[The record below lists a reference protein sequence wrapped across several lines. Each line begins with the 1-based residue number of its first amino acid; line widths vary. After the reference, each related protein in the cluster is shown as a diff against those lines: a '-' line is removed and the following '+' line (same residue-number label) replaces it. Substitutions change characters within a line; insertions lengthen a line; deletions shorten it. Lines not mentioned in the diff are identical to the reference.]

1 MTNCPSE
8 ITLQSYLDGELGQL
22 ELQEITHH
30 VEHCLSCRQTLL
42 RMQRVHSLLSAAAP
56 IAAPDDLRQQIQA
69 AVAFRGEGLPCE
81 QAREMVL
88 LSLDEQL
95 SESQLTSLEG
105 HLDECEDCRFYADRM
120 AILVRGLRQVPDVP
134 TPKSL
139 HRRIE
144 AAVEKADTKSVLS
157 LRHLITT
164 WAPRRM
170 TAVAG
175 LAAAAAIMIALVMQ
189 YAGVSWAPRDVPI
202 SPSQIVAEAPITP
215 SQATDVL
222 PAPDATAISDAP
234 VVQSD
239 IETAPPA
246 TVTSGLTA
254 TPGAAPDTT
263 TVSRRIAR
271 ATQPTQPARATRPP
285 IGARTAMGVSSQ
297 SAHMPSDTAAVPTA
311 TQPETAVDVQT
322 VVSSSPV
329 ATAPL
334 IEGRPVD
341 IVRRSEVSVP
351 PASRVVA
358 ARTDLSPDPFTP
370 SARPATP
377 PEPQKPSRPVSSGAT
392 LAKASP
398 RTPPTLRTAES
409 TTTETAGPT
418 RLASAS
424 ASWLPVHEATR
435 SVYSAP
441 PADSSR
447 LTTASERISRELGDL
462 KQAPTTPA
470 IVVIK

>member
-22 ELQEITHH
+22 ELQEITRH
-30 VEHCLSCRQTLL
+30 VEHCFACRQTLL
-42 RMQRVHSLLSAAAP
+42 RMQRAHSLLSAATP
-56 IAAPDDLRQQIQA
+56 IAVPVGLRQQIQA

-95 SESQLTSLEG
+95 SASQLTSLEG

-139 HRRIE
+139 HQRIE
-144 AAVEKADTKSVLS
+144 VAVEKADKKSALS
-157 LRHLITT
+157 LQHLITT
-164 WAPRRM
+164 WVPRRM

-189 YAGVSWAPRDVPI
+189 YAGVLWAPKGVPI
-202 SPSQIVAEAPITP
+202 SPAPIIAEAPMTP
-215 SQATDVL
+215 SPATDVL
-222 PAPDATAISDAP
+222 PPDATATPDMP
-234 VVQSD
+234 TVQPD
-239 IETAPPA
+239 IQIAPPA
-246 TVTSGLTA
+246 TVTPAPIS
-254 TPGAAPDTT
+254 TPGAVPDTT
-263 TVSRRIAR
+263 IVSRRTAR

-285 IGARTAMGVSSQ
+285 IGVRIAPAAPTESARV
-297 SAHMPSDTAAVPTA
+297 PSETAAVPTSV
-311 TQPETAVDVQT
+311 QPETAVEAQT
-322 VVSSSPV
+322 VVSPSPV

-341 IVRRSEVSVP
+341 IARRSEVSVP
-351 PASRVVA
+351 PASRAVA
-358 ARTDLSPDPFTP
+358 IRTDLSPDPFTP
-370 SARPATP
+370 PARPATP
-377 PEPQKPSRPVSSGAT
+377 PEPQKPSRPTSSGAT
-392 LAKASP
+392 LAKASH
-398 RTPPTLRTAES
+398 RTPPPQRPAERAPAA
-409 TTTETAGPT
+409 TAGPT

-447 LTTASERISRELGDL
+447 LANASERISRELGDL
-462 KQAPTTPA
+462 KQTPTTPA